1 MGGVLSGGGR
11 GMGAAGPRG
20 CAGRGAG
27 GLGVRGRAALA
38 PPPHFTHVVGIDG
51 LDAELARADVIVLA
65 APSTPETERLLD
77 ARRLGL
83 LRPQAIVVNV
93 GRGAL
98 LDEAALAVALAEGRL
113 RGAVLD
119 VADVEPLPE
128 GSPLWGLPNVL
139 LTPHVSATSPAL
151 FWPRMLDVFL
161 DNWARWRRG
170 APLRN
175 VVDPAA
181 GY

>member
-1 MGGVLSGGGR
+1 
-11 GMGAAGPRG
+11 
-20 CAGRGAG
+20 
-27 GLGVRGRAALA
+27 
-38 PPPHFTHVVGIDG
+38 
-51 LDAELARADVIVLA
+51 
-65 APSTPETERLLD
+65 
-77 ARRLGL
+77 
-83 LRPQAIVVNV
+83 
-93 GRGAL
+93 
-98 LDEAALAVALAEGRL
+98 
-113 RGAVLD
+113 VLD
-119 VADVEPLPE
+119 VTEVEPLPA

-139 LTPHVSATSPAL
+139 LTPHVSATAPAR